1 MFQMVMHVVSVA
13 GLKAQNQRDEAIC
26 ERWQMQMAKF
36 DLDGIYS
43 RVMRDGKR
51 QDICWTDLVW
61 EERIA
66 EMRKHDEPWLVRMIH
81 ILNNVASDIKREYP
95 NARLEQVKFPEGK
108 KVTKRW
114 LRNSLIFLTAEL
126 RLVSDEMGVKKAV

>member
-1 MFQMVMHVVSVA
+1 
-13 GLKAQNQRDEAIC
+13 
-26 ERWQMQMAKF
+26 
-36 DLDGIYS
+36 
-43 RVMRDGKR
+43 
-51 QDICWTDLVW
+51 
-61 EERIA
+61 
-66 EMRKHDEPWLVRMIH
+66 
-81 ILNNVASDIKREYP
+81 VASDIKREYP

>member
-1 MFQMVMHVVSVA
+1 
-13 GLKAQNQRDEAIC
+13 
-26 ERWQMQMAKF
+26 MAKF

-43 RVMRDGKR
+43 RVMRDGEW
-51 QDICWTDLVW
+51 QDVCWTDLVW

-66 EMRKHDEPWLVRMIH
+66 EMRKHDEGWLIRMIEV
-81 ILNNVASDIKREYP
+81 LNMVAGNIKRDFPTANLQE
-95 NARLEQVKFPEGK
+95 VKFPEGK